1 MFIAVPSA
9 IARFMMLGFK
19 HWKRWALFGLLG
31 LCLSWLVSCG
41 NSPPDT
47 GKSPNAS
54 GKTEIEFWT
63 MQLQPKFTDYFN
75 TLIKSFETENP
86 TLAVRW
92 VDVPWTAM
100 QSKILAAVS
109 SKTAPDV
116 VNLNPDFA
124 AQLAGRNAW
133 LELDDKKVEPKVR
146 EEYLSNIWKASTL
159 NGKSFGLPWYLTSRI
174 AIYNSDLFQKAGIAA
189 PPKTYA
195 ELAGV
200 ARAIK
205 EKTGKYAFFMTAVPG
220 DSGEIMESLVQMGV
234 KLIDAQGRAAFN
246 TPEGKAAFQYWADL
260 YKQGLI
266 PPEVMTEGHRH
277 AVELYQSG
285 QTALLSSSPEFL
297 DTIATNAPDI
307 AKVSVAAPQISGS
320 TGKKNVAV
328 MNVVIPKDTDQPD
341 AAVKFALFLTNP
353 KNQLS
358 FAKSANVLPSTTQSL
373 QDPYFSKLESN
384 ASAKDKARIVSASQM
399 KDAEVLIPTLKDIKS
414 LQKVLYENLQ
424 AAMLNQKTPEQAL
437 KDAEQAWNQEY
448 ATAT

>member
-1 MFIAVPSA
+1 
-9 IARFMMLGFK
+9 MMLGFK
-19 HWKRWALFGLLG
+19 HWKRWAIFGLLG

-41 NSPPDT
+41 NSPPET
-47 GKSPNAS
+47 GKNPNAS

-86 TLAVRW
+86 TLSVRW

-133 LELDDKKVEPKVR
+133 LELDDKRVEPKVR
-146 EEYLSNIWKASTL
+146 EEYLPNIWKASTL

-195 ELAGV
+195 ELASV
-200 ARAIK
+200 AKTIK
-205 EKTGKYAFFMTAVPG
+205 DKTGKYAFFMTAVPD

-266 PPEVMTEGHRH
+266 PPEVTTEGHRH

-297 DTIATNAPDI
+297 GTIATNAPDV

-341 AAVKFALFLTNP
+341 AAVKFALFLTNSE
-353 KNQLS
+353 NQLS
-358 FAKSANVLPSTTQSL
+358 FAKAANVLPSTTQSL
-373 QDPYFSKLESN
+373 QDPYFSKLEAN

-414 LQKVLYENLQ
+414 LQKILYENLQ

-448 ATAT
+448 AAAT